1 VWRYIKAAFFARP
14 AIPGL
19 GHVPINVVA
28 VAACAILGF
37 VNPGIWFLGAGLE
50 IGYLWL
56 LVSNARFRNVVDA
69 TGRPT
74 AGVVA
79 AAEREKA
86 LIDRL
91 PQASRKALA
100 RLEAGCSRVLELQRN
115 SHAEEFVI
123 EANRDALARL
133 RWTYL
138 KLLVAEANLQSDEWD
153 EPESD
158 IRKRITVLEREIADA
173 PSPQVRESKQA
184 TRDILARRIANR
196 GERTRTLAELEADR
210 ARIEAQI
217 ELARE
222 NVSIQ
227 GRPLTIAGDVELA
240 SGLLDYGSAGA
251 DIEAMELN
259 RAPAGNQRP
268 AASDQQPAASQQTPQ

>member
-1 VWRYIKAAFFARP
+1 MWRYIKAAFFARP
-14 AIPGL
+14 AVPGL
-19 GHVPINVVA
+19 GHVPVNVVA
-28 VAACAILGF
+28 VAACVILGF
-37 VNPGIWFLGAGLE
+37 VNPGIWVLGAGLE
-50 IGYLWL
+50 VGYLWL
-56 LVSNARFRNVVDA
+56 LVSNARFRNVTDA
-69 TGRPT
+69 LGRP
-74 AGVVA
+74 AVA
-79 AAEREKA
+79 AAAVEREVA
-86 LIDRL
+86 LVARL
-91 PQASRKALA
+91 APPARKALA
-100 RLEAGCSRVLELQRN
+100 RLDSGCARVLELQQQA
-115 SHAEEFVI
+115 HAEDFML

-153 EPESD
+153 EPESA
-158 IRKRITVLEREIADA
+158 IRERIKVLEREIGEA
-173 PSPQVRESKQA
+173 PSEPVRQSKQA

-222 NVSIQ
+222 NASIQ

-251 DIEAMELN
+251 DIEELETN
-259 RAPAGNQRP
+259 RSSPPQRQGQS
-268 AASDQQPAASQQTPQ
+268 A

>member
-1 VWRYIKAAFFARP
+1 MWRYIQAAFFARP
-14 AIPGL
+14 AVPGL
-19 GHVPINVVA
+19 GHVPVNVVA
-28 VAACAILGF
+28 VAACVILGF

-50 IGYLWL
+50 VAYLWL
-56 LVSNARFRNVVDA
+56 LVSSKRFRSVVDA
-69 TGRPT
+69 NGRP
-74 AGVVA
+74 VVA
-79 AAEREKA
+79 VITGAEREKA

-91 PQASRKALA
+91 PQPSRKALA
-100 RLEAGCSRVLELQRN
+100 RLDAGCARVLELQRN
-115 SHAEEFVI
+115 LHADEFVI

-153 EPESD
+153 EPEAD
-158 IRKRITVLEREIADA
+158 IRRRMAVLERELANA
-173 PSPQVRESKQA
+173 ASEPVRASKQA

-196 GERTRTLAELEADR
+196 GERSRTLAELEADR
-210 ARIEAQI
+210 TRIEAQI

-251 DIEAMELN
+251 EIADIEGAHTETRSHGGEV
-259 RAPAGNQRP
+259 RA
-268 AASDQQPAASQQTPQ
+268 

>member
-1 VWRYIKAAFFARP
+1 MWRYIKAAFFARP
-14 AIPGL
+14 AVPGL
-19 GHVPINVVA
+19 GHVPVNVVA

-56 LVSNARFRNVVDA
+56 LVSNARFRNVIDA
-69 TGRPT
+69 TSRP
-74 AGVVA
+74 AAAVVA

-91 PQASRKALA
+91 PVPSRKALA
-100 RLEAGCSRVLELQRN
+100 RLEAGCARVLELQRN
-115 SHAEEFVI
+115 SHAEDFVI

-153 EPESD
+153 EPESE
-158 IRKRITVLEREIADA
+158 IRKRIAVLEREIADA
-173 PSPQVRESKQA
+173 PSEPVRESKQA

-196 GERTRTLAELEADR
+196 GERTRSLAEELEADR

-251 DIEAMELN
+251 DIEAMERN
-259 RAPAGNQRP
+259 RAP
-268 AASDQQPAASQQTPQ
+268 AASDQRPQASGQRIPQ